1 MSDWK
6 EALGPTPECI
16 DIARLGEELNAGE
29 RAHLETCARCQTE
42 LALFREISR
51 DESSA
56 EEDRAAEWIANEL
69 KRRNVEKG
77 GEVVPFRS
85 KTSRL
90 LYAVAAALAI
100 VLGAGTWMQL
110 REPSI
115 DGANIPSAYRS
126 ARLDVL
132 SPAGELAQAPNEFR
146 WTAVP
151 NASRYHV
158 AIVEVDATPVWS
170 ADTTATHIAL
180 PPAVIAQFA
189 PGKSLS
195 WDVKAFRGNEMLA
208 ASGTQKVRVSVTP
221 LRKEP

>member
-1 MSDWK
+1 VSDWK

-56 EEDRAAEWIANEL
+56 EEDRAAEWIAGEL
-69 KRRNVEKG
+69 KRRNN
-77 GEVVPFRS
+77 VVPFRS
-85 KTSRL
+85 KTSRA

-115 DGANIPSAYRS
+115 DGANIPGAYRS

-170 ADTTATHIAL
+170 ADTTGTHIAL

-208 ASGTQKVRVSVTP
+208 ASETQKVRVSVTP
-221 LRKEP
+221 LRKNP

>member
-16 DIARLGEELNAGE
+16 DIARLGEDLNAAD
-29 RAHLETCARCQTE
+29 RAHLESCARCQTE
-42 LALFREISR
+42 LAMFREITR

-56 EEDRAAEWIANEL
+56 EEDHATEWIAGEL
-69 KRRNVEKG
+69 RSRSN
-77 GEVVPFRS
+77 VVPFRS
-85 KTSRL
+85 KTSRV

-110 REPSI
+110 REPPVDAPF
-115 DGANIPSAYRS
+115 DGPAVYRS

-132 SPAGELAQAPNEFR
+132 APIGELAQAPNEFR
-146 WTAVP
+146 WSAVP

-170 ADTTATHIAL
+170 ADTTQTHIAL

-189 PGKSLS
+189 PGKSMS
-195 WDVKAFRGNEMLA
+195 WDVKAFRGNEVLA
-208 ASGTQKVRVSVTP
+208 NSETQTVRVSVKP
-221 LRKEP
+221 IRKDP